1 MVLLSELDEIE
12 EIKRKK
18 MLELLKKKNNAAI
31 KAVIEVND
39 LNFEGEVI
47 KRSMK
52 TPVVV
57 DFYALWCM
65 PCQLIGPVLEKFS
78 KEFNQKFV
86 LAKLN
91 VDENPRTSM
100 VFGISSIPAVKMF
113 KNGRVADEFIGALP
127 EPVIKQWLEKNL
139 NTTKKG

>member
-1 MVLLSELDEIE
+1 VVLLSELDEIE

>member
-1 MVLLSELDEIE
+1 MSELDEIE

-139 NTTKKG
+139 NTTKKGQK

>member
-1 MVLLSELDEIE
+1 LSELDEIE

-139 NTTKKG
+139 NTTKKGQK